1 MSARYG
7 AGPRGMRT
15 VLGVATALGAASGF
29 VGVLATGTGAA
40 QAATPTLQYTC
51 TFPVIGGE
59 PITAR
64 ISTDIPTS
72 LAVGESSPRFA
83 INAAATVDGNF
94 TFGLRQILGVRI
106 IEGSLDADTDVT
118 APLGRIS
125 VPVHLTITRTRTSIP
140 ASGSFDIPAT
150 GTAPSLTFSK
160 PGSAKITA
168 GGFTLHLVPED
179 ANGNLTA
186 PGRIDVPCTLNSGQ
200 DDVVSSFE
208 ITARRT
214 TAAPATSPTPG
225 SPSTGRPTAPA
236 TTATPATHS
245 TTSSPSPSTSPSPTS
260 TSTPVG
266 SGSATAMPTT
276 TATPDPTGSTINAAT
291 TGTTTTGGGPS
302 TGNLILLAA
311 GILAA
316 ATAAVAL
323 RFGPR
328 LRNRRRPDEDG

>member
-7 AGPRGMRT
+7 AGRRGMRT

-125 VPVHLTITRTRTSIP
+125 VPVHLTITRTSIP

-236 TTATPATHS
+236 TTTTPATPATHS

-260 TSTPVG
+260 TPVG
-266 SGSATAMPTT
+266 SGSATAMITT
-276 TATPDPTGSTINAAT
+276 AATPDPTGSTINAAT